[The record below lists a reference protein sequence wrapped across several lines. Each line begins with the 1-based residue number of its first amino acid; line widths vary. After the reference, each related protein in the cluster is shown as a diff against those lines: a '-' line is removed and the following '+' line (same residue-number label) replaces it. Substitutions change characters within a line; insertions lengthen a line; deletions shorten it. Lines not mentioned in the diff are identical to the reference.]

1 MQNYLLNE
9 LYGNIMCFIVFLSYI
24 KLCYPS
30 ILRLYY
36 TEHQI
41 VTAYKS
47 FVYFVILQIYV
58 KHQET
63 LMNVKTFFN
72 SSFLCIF
79 APELTIK
86 EYE

>member
-1 MQNYLLNE
+1 MSCMEIFCVSKCFYYMLNNVILLFF
-9 LYGNIMCFIVFLSYI
+9 Y
-24 KLCYPS
+24 
-30 ILRLYY
+30 LYY
-36 TEHQI
+36 TDTQI
-41 VTAYKS
+41 VTFYKS
-47 FVYFVILQIYV
+47 FVSFVILQIYV